1 MLELAPNLSL
11 FNYIH
16 PTRGIPE
23 RLALRLLYQTAEA
36 LKYLHDQ
43 DILHR
48 DIKPENLLFDENFN
62 VKICDFG
69 WSCKVENENDPRMSI
84 CGTYEYMS
92 PEILSREPHGKK
104 TDIWC
109 LGILMYEMIYGSPP
123 FRAKSVT
130 IMKLLN
136 SREQI
141 NLNTRISPATKDL
154 MENMLRKEPELRFDI
169 DQVLNHHALQEHLAD
184 FGSSPFQQ
192 DLDLI
197 RTYYSTG
204 IAFSGS
210 HLISEINQILKRFD
224 LEKKNQPLQPI
235 VTHKKD
241 EPVIEDPNDPLY
253 RNLKIR
259 RIIKSDNSNNNPS
272 NETTNTNSQSNQ
284 NNHNGSIG
292 KVQEFHK
299 PPVLRLQSSFW
310 QP

>member
-1 MLELAPNLSL
+1 
-11 FNYIH
+11 
-16 PTRGIPE
+16 
-23 RLALRLLYQTAEA
+23 
-36 LKYLHDQ
+36 
-43 DILHR
+43 
-48 DIKPENLLFDENFN
+48 
-62 VKICDFG
+62 
-69 WSCKVENENDPRMSI
+69 
-84 CGTYEYMS
+84 MS

-224 LEKKNQPLQPI
+224 LEKKKGREI
-235 VTHKKD
+235 
-241 EPVIEDPNDPLY
+241 
-253 RNLKIR
+253 
-259 RIIKSDNSNNNPS
+259 DN
-272 NETTNTNSQSNQ
+272 
-284 NNHNGSIG
+284 
-292 KVQEFHK
+292 
-299 PPVLRLQSSFW
+299 
-310 QP
+310 